1 MPCSLLSFPGKDG
14 GERSEGAPAH
24 LVEIVWG
31 EGVILGQFLTID
43 EAWVLGRTP
52 ADSR

>member
-1 MPCSLLSFPGKDG
+1 MLIAVLSGKRRRR
-14 GERSEGAPAH
+14 EKQRHPAH

-43 EAWVLGRTP
+43 EARVTGEP
-52 ADSR
+52 C